1 MPNKTDVKQTTINQ
15 PKLTRG
21 KKNPDYST
29 GNYTCHM
36 LDIVK
41 D

>member
-21 KKNPDYST
+21 KRPLIIPQGIT
-29 GNYTCHM
+29 PAIC
-36 LDIVK
+36 
-41 D
+41 